1 MAPASNRR
9 WAPASLSNTPG
20 PGSASSSRGKLIAR
34 GIIRCSNNRAGTWRE
49 RRRSWYAVL
58 MNRPC
63 RFISSLILAA
73 LTLTLAQA
81 PLTAQNRMSDK
92 DLERLMTNMYDDAK
106 KFRSSFNS
114 SISKSTIRK
123 TAQEKQSKT
132 LVEQF
137 IKDIS
142 DMRNEFKKKKVVA
155 LTFPKVQSAAVQI
168 DDLLQSVHLD
178 AQTNDAWAKVRAE
191 FQQVS
196 GAFNIPSA

>member
-1 MAPASNRR
+1 
-9 WAPASLSNTPG
+9 
-20 PGSASSSRGKLIAR
+20 
-34 GIIRCSNNRAGTWRE
+34 
-49 RRRSWYAVL
+49 

-63 RFISSLILAA
+63 RFISSLLLAA

-196 GAFNIPSA
+196 GAFNIPSALH